1 VGSHPLTDSTYLRV
15 TCVLHDFLR
24 RSGRRRT
31 IRDRWRLG
39 KDWDA
44 PVSIRPMQVHHAADV
59 ERRPA
64 REERDRSCAP
74 HPRWMT
80 LLARG
85 AFTVLELGVLA
96 YLVHLVRVG
105 DGGRVG
111 MVPRLG
117 LMHVISGLGSVVGCF
132 SRLEPQSS
140 LSCDVSI
147 EGQGCTLSRGLE
159 DRQCPLV
166 LVLLGPKP
174 RNTTYHDSQSSTP
187 MRLRS
192 VQ

>member
-105 DGGRVG
+105 DGARGRGEWVWC
-111 MVPRLG
+111 RDW
-117 LMHVISGLGSVVGCF
+117 GS
-132 SRLEPQSS
+132 
-140 LSCDVSI
+140 
-147 EGQGCTLSRGLE
+147 CTSSRGLAA
-159 DRQCPLV
+159 
-166 LVLLGPKP
+166 LLGAFLVWN
-174 RNTTYHDSQSSTP
+174 RN
-187 MRLRS
+187 R
-192 VQ
+192 V